1 MDIREKQIIK
11 TGIVGIIA
19 NLGLTVAK
27 AIVGLFAMSVSII
40 LDAVNNLSDSLSSL
54 ITILGTKLAGK
65 KPDKDHPQGH
75 GRMEYVTSFIL
86 GIVILILAA
95 AAMYSSI
102 NKIIATFSNTDN
114 LNGDEYTSLT
124 SIVVLSIAIGV
135 KLFLGIYNTIRGNKY
150 KSEVLKA
157 TGVDSF
163 FDASMT
169 SATLIGVIVFL
180 NTGVSIDGWLGVI
193 ISLLIFKTGFTIVKS
208 AIDELLGKKIDN
220 ELVGNLKEFV
230 NHIPGVL
237 GVYDLFLDSYG
248 PNKIV
253 GACRIE
259 IDASMK
265 APEIDLLSRKIAK
278 LVADRFSIILT
289 VGIYSFDTSDKEL
302 VDLRNEISL
311 ALLEKKGILQVH
323 GFSLDRENN
332 TISIDVVLDFDA
344 LNNEEEFIKETI
356 REIGEK
362 YPQYKFIIVT
372 DIEM

>member
-1 MDIREKQIIK
+1 
-11 TGIVGIIA
+11 
-19 NLGLTVAK
+19 
-27 AIVGLFAMSVSII
+27 
-40 LDAVNNLSDSLSSL
+40 VNNLSDSLSSL
-54 ITILGTKLAGK
+54 ITILGTKIANK
-65 KPDKDHPQGH
+65 RPDKDHPQGH

-95 AAMYSSI
+95 GAMYSSI
-102 NKIIATFSNTDN
+102 TKIISTFTNNDN
-114 LNGDEYTSLT
+114 LNGEEYTSIT
-124 SIVVLSIAIGV
+124 SIIILGAAIGV
-135 KLFLGIYNTIRGNKY
+135 KLFLGIFNHIRGNKL
-150 KSEVLKA
+150 KSDVLKA

-169 SATLIGVIVFL
+169 SATLIGVIVFK

-193 ISLLIFKTGFTIVKS
+193 ISLMIFKTGFSIVKN
-208 AIDELLGKKIDN
+208 AIDELLGKKIDY
-220 ELVGNLKEFV
+220 ELVSNLKEFV

-265 APEIDLLSRKIAK
+265 AKDIDLLSRRIAK
-278 LVADRFSIILT
+278 LVEERFSINLL

-302 VDLRNEISL
+302 VKLREDISL
-311 ALLEKKGILQVH
+311 SLLEKKGILQVH
-323 GFSLDRENN
+323 GFSLDKENN
-332 TISIDVVLDFDA
+332 VISIDVVLDFDA
-344 LNNEEEFIKETI
+344 LSNEKEFIDETI
-356 REIGEK
+356 KEIEAK
-362 YPQYKFIIVT
+362 YPTYKFVIVT